1 MYLAFKNIKSN
12 KLFFLILLMSFFI
25 SFLSISIAALLTES
39 KRNFISAFQIGFP
52 EKNQVLTVP
61 IANATELEEII
72 PFIQD
77 TFVKSD
83 IYVEHLKAL
92 NSSGATKIIAVNLKD
107 DYYWKPYISEGQYFY
122 RENVNDMVVGDQTNV
137 EELYEFDDTYKK
149 IGTISRKDSDVGVA
163 GIYVPL
169 QNLPTISKKRYY
181 RE

>member
-52 EKNQVLTVP
+52 EKNQILTVP

-77 TFVKSD
+77 IFVKSD

-92 NSSGATKIIAVNLKD
+92 NSSGGNKDYSCELK
-107 DYYWKPYISEGQYFY
+107 
-122 RENVNDMVVGDQTNV
+122 R
-137 EELYEFDDTYKK
+137 
-149 IGTISRKDSDVGVA
+149 
-163 GIYVPL
+163 
-169 QNLPTISKKRYY
+169 
-181 RE
+181 

>member
-12 KLFFLILLMSFFI
+12 KLFFLILLMSFYFF
-25 SFLSISIAALLTES
+25 SFYINIALLTES
-39 KRNFISAFQIGFP
+39 KRNFISAFQIGFR
-52 EKNQVLTVP
+52 EKNQILTVP

-77 TFVKSD
+77 IFVKSD

-107 DYYWKPYISEGQYFY
+107 DYYWKPYISEGQYFH
-122 RENVNDMVVGDQTNV
+122 RENVNNMVVGDQTNV

-149 IGTISRKDSDVGVA
+149 
-163 GIYVPL
+163 
-169 QNLPTISKKRYY
+169 
-181 RE
+181 